1 MIDEI
6 NTREDLVELVNEI
19 GFLPF
24 FSGRIE
30 GFSLE
35 ENISYNAW
43 YQGRWSGKI
52 HWDAWDWMLRLI
64 MPQGYMDCWL

>member
-1 MIDEI
+1 MIYSEI
-6 NTREDLVELVNEI
+6 RTRQQLVEIVNEI

-35 ENISYNAW
+35 DNISYEAW

-52 HWDAWDWMLRLI
+52 PWRES
-64 MPQGYMDCWL
+64 